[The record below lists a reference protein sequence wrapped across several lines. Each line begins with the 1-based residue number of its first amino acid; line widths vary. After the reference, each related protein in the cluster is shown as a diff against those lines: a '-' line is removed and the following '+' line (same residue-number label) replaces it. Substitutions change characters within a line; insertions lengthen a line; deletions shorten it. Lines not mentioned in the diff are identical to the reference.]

1 MLTSQSAYLRFCVL
15 WTWVIL
21 TGLFLLLG
29 WRPCRAEALEIRLGT
44 GQVGTFSHFTAQ
56 QLCRVINADQA
67 GLTCTPVPTPDDLD
81 NLTNLRSGS
90 LDIGL
95 VSSRTLHDALH
106 QADDFR
112 YLDISYQN
120 LRLILPMNS
129 VPVSLVVR
137 RDARISSLDQL
148 AGKRINAGVPGTMEH
163 EVMKMIMEAKGWS
176 KSDFSLLEGLSS
188 TQAQNTM
195 ALCHGTIQAMLHI
208 GVHPDRKLEYLFTS
222 CQATLAPMQDRQ
234 MTELIHSHPAYFQV
248 TIPTDTY
255 AQVPGPISTF
265 GTKTLLVA
273 PSDLDKDI
281 VTALIQAIDR
291 NLEQLSGTHPALSD
305 LTVESPEIKDSKLHM
320 HPGAAA
326 YFANRD
332 SP

>member
-1 MLTSQSAYLRFCVL
+1 MLTSQSASQRLCVL
-15 WTWVIL
+15 WAWVIL
-21 TGLFLLLG
+21 TSLFLLLG
-29 WRPCRAEALEIRLGT
+29 WGPCRAEALEIRLGT
-44 GQVGTFSHFTAQ
+44 GQVGTFSHFTGQ

-67 GLTCTPVPTPDDLD
+67 KLACTPAPTPDDLD

-106 QADDFR
+106 QAGDFR

-120 LRLILPMNS
+120 LRLILPVNS

-137 RDARISSLDQL
+137 RDAGISSLDQL
-148 AGKRINAGVPGTMEH
+148 AGKRINAGVPGTVEH
-163 EVMKMIMEAKGWS
+163 EVMKMIMEAKGWA
-176 KSDFSLLEGLSS
+176 KNDFSLFENLSS

-208 GVHPDRKLEYLFTS
+208 GVHPDRKLDHLLTS

-234 MTELIHSHPAYFQV
+234 MTDLIHSHPAYFQV
-248 TIPTDTY
+248 TIPSDTY
-255 AQVPGPISTF
+255 ADVPGPISTF

-273 PSDLDKDI
+273 PSDLDKDL
-281 VTALIQAIDR
+281 VTALIQAIER
-291 NLEQLSGTHPALSD
+291 NLEHLSGTHPALSD
-305 LTVESPEIKDSKLHM
+305 LTVEPAEIKDAKLHM

-332 SP
+332 